1 MCIAIM
7 FEGLTPAPGILNGR
21 NGTNTPSV
29 TKKVNVLLNLK
40 LIKNIKISKIFI
52 KYLCTRN

>member
-29 TKKVNVLLNLK
+29 TKKVKLNM
-40 LIKNIKISKIFI
+40 KID
-52 KYLCTRN
+52 